1 MTLRRN
7 FELAANQSKFT
18 RRVPGLMGRK
28 DDAVPT
34 YTFTVPGGQG
44 YTYVRVGDGSSS
56 ALAVA
61 FNRGGV
67 ALTGDLKVW
76 VDIDSDGRAT
86 ITELRY

>member
-7 FELAANQSKFT
+7 FELAANKSKFT

-28 DDAVPT
+28 DSAAPT

-44 YTYVRVGDGSSS
+44 YTYVRIGDGSSS
-56 ALAVA
+56 ALTVA
-61 FNRGGV
+61 FNRAGV
-67 ALTGDLKVW
+67 ASTGDLKIW

-86 ITELRY
+86 IVDLRY